1 MKKIY
6 ALITCVLIFL
16 SFNLMANTKCKPVIF
31 VGKEILCLKNGLG
44 VMKVDERALLIEKRL
59 NEVTQDLTMNPNDI
73 AITATDGMLNV
84 NLKDYYIVSL
94 RDGDFDYPQDQTFEE
109 AAKDVVGKIK
119 AIIITQREV
128 QGPEN
133 LIKGF
138 IYTGVA
144 TLFFVLVLFVFSK
157 IFPRIYNFIE
167 EKGKGIPSFKIQ
179 TWEVLSSARVVQFIL
194 WLTHVLRIVLTL
206 AAFYIY
212 IPMVLSFFPQTAP
225 MAPYIF
231 NFIAD
236 PLKQILNTFLGFIP
250 NLFFIIVVAFIAT
263 YSLKLIKFFF
273 DEIEKGNIE
282 FQGFYRDWAMPSYT
296 LVRVLVIAFSL
307 VVIFPYIPGSE
318 SSAFKG
324 VSVFFGLLLSLGS
337 SSSIAN
343 IIAGVVITYMRPF
356 KIGDIVKISDT
367 EGMVIERNL
376 LVTRLRTPKNVDIT
390 VPNSMVLGTH
400 IANFSNNASTEGLIV
415 PVNVAFGY
423 EINWRVIHKLM
434 TEAALK
440 TENVLTS
447 PTPFVWHKSL
457 DDFYVTYE
465 LNVFINNPK
474 AMGKVKSDLHQ
485 NIQDIFFE
493 NGIELV
499 SPNYTALIDGSETC
513 LPKEYRKA
521 DYQVP
526 SLKSKN

>member
-6 ALITCVLIFL
+6 ALITCFFIVT
-16 SFNLMANTKCKPVIF
+16 SFNLMANTACKPVMF
-31 VGKEILCLKNGLG
+31 VGNEVLCLKNGLG
-44 VMKVDERALLIEKRL
+44 VMKVEERVLLIEKRL
-59 NEVTQDLTMNPNDI
+59 NEVTQDLRMNPYDI
-73 AITATDGMLNV
+73 AITEADGMLNV

-94 RDGDFDYPQDQTFEE
+94 KDGDFDYPQGKTFEE
-109 AAKDVVGKIK
+109 AAKEVVGKIK
-119 AIIITQREV
+119 SLIITQREV

-138 IYTGVA
+138 IYTGIA
-144 TLFFVLVLFVFSK
+144 TLFFILILFIFSK
-157 IFPRIYNFIE
+157 IFPRISNFIE

-179 TWEVLSSARVVQFIL
+179 TWEVLSSARVIQFIL
-194 WLTHVLRIVLTL
+194 WLNHALRIILTL
-206 AAFYIY
+206 AVFYIY

-236 PLKQILNTFLGFIP
+236 PLKQIFNTFLGFIP
-250 NLFFIIVVAFIAT
+250 NLFFIIVVTFITT

-273 DEIEKGNIE
+273 GEIEKGNIE
-282 FQGFYRDWAMPSYT
+282 FQGFYKDWAMPSYT

-356 KIGDIVKISDT
+356 KIGDVVKISDT

-376 LVTRLRTPKNVDIT
+376 LVTRLRTIKNVDIT
-390 VPNSMVLGTH
+390 VPNSMVLGAH
-400 IANFSNNASTEGLIV
+400 ILNYSSNANAEGLVLSAQISL
-415 PVNVAFGY
+415 GY
-423 EINWRVIHKLM
+423 DINWRLIHKLLI
-434 TEAALK
+434 EAALRNEHILK
-440 TENVLTS
+440 T
-447 PTPFVWHKSL
+447 PAPFVWHKSL
-457 DDFYVTYE
+457 DDFYVSYE
-465 LNVFINNPK
+465 LNVFISNVK
-474 AMGKVKSDLHQ
+474 IMGQVKSDLYQ
-485 NIQDIFFE
+485 SIQDVFFE
-493 NGIELV
+493 NGVEIL
-499 SPNYTALIDGSETC
+499 SPGYTALVDGSGPS
-513 LPKEYRKA
+513 LPKEYRK
-521 DYQVP
+521 
-526 SLKSKN
+526 